1 MAALLRLPGWA
12 HIANFHFFFKSRPG
26 GCLNP
31 QAMDPMDPG
40 LLGALGALLSGM
52 DGDGGSGG
60 LPGGLAGLMGGGAG
74 GGASIAIL
82 TVPGRGIVGTAI
94 TPNGLSAVGVPVAGL
109 GEYSTSGKWLGRS
122 NMIWCWQVRL

>member
-1 MAALLRLPGWA
+1 
-12 HIANFHFFFKSRPG
+12 
-26 GCLNP
+26 
-31 QAMDPMDPG
+31 MDPMDPG

-60 LPGGLAGLMGGGAG
+60 LPGGLAGLMGGSAG

-94 TPNGLSAVGVPVAGL
+94 TPNGLNA
-109 GEYSTSGKWLGRS
+109 
-122 NMIWCWQVRL
+122 VRLVMGNDWVDPTWSDSGRLDRNHHHQPTPTASASSSSRNSSIDKRLICSNDMDDFLNSCH

>member
-1 MAALLRLPGWA
+1 
-12 HIANFHFFFKSRPG
+12 
-26 GCLNP
+26 
-31 QAMDPMDPG
+31 MDPG

-60 LPGGLAGLMGGGAG
+60 LPGGLAGLMGGSAG

-94 TPNGLSAVGVPVAGL
+94 TPNGLNA
-109 GEYSTSGKWLGRS
+109 
-122 NMIWCWQVRL
+122 VRLVMGNDWVDPTWSDSGRLDRNHHHYTTTATNNNTNTNGISQQ